1 MMTRILLI
9 CILIITSVTLN
20 AQTSYQI
27 TNSVTLKNQDCELT
41 KTTIIL
47 PVPQSN
53 NYQEIANFK
62 YSSGEVLDVENSNNQ
77 YLRNLKTSGLPSKGD
92 SYSLTENFHIT
103 LYPMYID
110 MKQFKKIYPYNT
122 QSEIYKRYTTN
133 KGEYID
139 TGNARIKEISDNLW
153 NESKGNIIDY
163 ARLCYEHVG
172 ANYKYLNPN
181 TGIHKINT

>member
-92 SYSLTENFHIT
+92 SYSLTC
-103 LYPMYID
+103 
-110 MKQFKKIYPYNT
+110 
-122 QSEIYKRYTTN
+122 
-133 KGEYID
+133 
-139 TGNARIKEISDNLW
+139 IS
-153 NESKGNIIDY
+153 I
-163 ARLCYEHVG
+163 
-172 ANYKYLNPN
+172 
-181 TGIHKINT
+181 